1 MPIRSLAL
9 ALALATAL
17 PVFTAP
23 SPLVAEEQ
31 TIGISLAELMKVTSL
46 DEVFVSFG
54 ETIAESPE
62 AQGLPV
68 NDQFLRAWK
77 GAAADN
83 FAPDQLQAA
92 LVAALEGQL
101 SDAERAELG
110 QFFRTPLGLQVSTIE
125 AAAQRLSPDDQ
136 LAARD
141 EGLALLEA
149 AAPDARRPAQIDEIM
164 ALVSAEIGRTMLGE
178 AMRAMMAGI
187 LLSGAQGDIEVP
199 WDEIDAQLEMLLPGL
214 EAEVLASQ
222 RGIMAYA
229 YQELSDAQVDD
240 YIAFLRLDAAR
251 KFYAL
256 AGYSIGLV
264 VHDAMSQFGED
275 FASRM
280 QRVGV

>member
-17 PVFTAP
+17 PLVTAP
-23 SPLVAEEQ
+23 SPLMAEEQ
-31 TIGISLAELMKVTSL
+31 AVGISLAELMKVTSL

-54 ETIAESPE
+54 ETISESPE
-62 AQGLPV
+62 TQGLPV

-77 GAAADN
+77 GAAEDN
-83 FAPDQLQAA
+83 FDPVQLQAA

-101 SDAERAELG
+101 SDAELAELG

-125 AAAQRLSPDDQ
+125 AAAQRLSPDEQ

-141 EGLALLEA
+141 EGLALLED
-149 AAPDARRPAQIDEIM
+149 AAPGARRPAQIDEIM
-164 ALVSAEIGRTMLGE
+164 TLISAEIGRTMLGE

-199 WDEIDAQLEMLLPGL
+199 WDEIDAQLEILLPGL

-229 YQELSDAQVDD
+229 YQDLTDAQVDG
-240 YIAFLRLDAAR
+240 YIDFLSIDAAR

-256 AGYSIGLV
+256 AGFSIGLV
-264 VHDAMSQFGED
+264 VHDAMGRFGED
-275 FASRM
+275 FAARM
-280 QRVGV
+280 RQVGV